1 MRKIADVAADLG
13 LTPDEYNVFGSWAA
27 KLTPASAF
35 RQDPLPEASRLVL
48 VSAIN
53 PTPAGEGKTTVTIG
67 LTQAA
72 RKLGIRAAAA
82 LRQPSQGP
90 VFGVKGGGTG
100 GGQATLV
107 PLERINLH
115 FTGDIHAVTAAHNL
129 LAALA
134 DNDCYFGGGK
144 LDPRQITWRRSMDM
158 NERFLRKIVIGLG
171 GKSGGLPR
179 ETAFDITAASEVMA
193 ILCLSRDYADLK
205 RRLGEIIVGHGPGGV
220 VRARDLR
227 AEGSMAVLL
236 RDALLPNIAQTIEGA
251 PVFVHGGPFGNI
263 AHGCNSILA
272 TKAALRHSDLVFT
285 EGGFGF
291 DLGAEKFLNIKCRA
305 GGIWPNTVV
314 LVATVRALKMH
325 GGASLAEMTDRN
337 PAALERGMAN
347 LDKHIESVR
356 AFGLE
361 PTVALNIRHDDPS
374 GEADRVVDMLKERG
388 VDAGFA
394 DVYSNGGAGALELAE
409 KVAHKARTL
418 KPRPKF
424 LYASSDAPEEKIEKV
439 ARAVYGAKGV
449 EFSPTAKS
457 QLAKAVAL
465 GYGDFPVCMAKTHL
479 SLSDDPKKICR
490 PRDFTVNVREVRI
503 SAGAG
508 FLVCLTG
515 EIMTMPGLPKVP
527 HSEDIDLTADGEII
541 GVK

>member
-1 MRKIADVAADLG
+1 M
-13 LTPDEYNVFGSWAA
+13 
-27 KLTPASAF
+27 
-35 RQDPLPEASRLVL
+35 L

-82 LRQPSQGP
+82 LRQSSQGP

-134 DNDCYFGGGK
+134 DNDCYFGGEK

-158 NERFLRKIVIGLG
+158 NERFLCKVIIGLG
-171 GKSGGLPR
+171 GKSDG
-179 ETAFDITAASEVMA
+179 
-193 ILCLSRDYADLK
+193 
-205 RRLGEIIVGHGPGGV
+205 
-220 VRARDLR
+220 
-227 AEGSMAVLL
+227 LL

-251 PVFVHGGPFGNI
+251 PVLVHGGPFGNI
-263 AHGCNSILA
+263 AHGCNSIVA

-325 GGASLAEMTDRN
+325 GGASLADMANRN
-337 PAALERGMAN
+337 PEALEKGMAN

-356 AFGLE
+356 AYGLWGQRGGVLPYRQGPIGE
-361 PTVALNIRHDDPS
+361 GRCAGLRELPGLHGQNPFIAIRRSEEDLPAPRLHHQCQGNTRLGRRGIPGLPDRGNHDH
-374 GEADRVVDMLKERG
+374 
-388 VDAGFA
+388 AGFA
-394 DVYSNGGAGALELAE
+394 QGSALE
-409 KVAHKARTL
+409 RY
-418 KPRPKF
+418 RP
-424 LYASSDAPEEKIEKV
+424 
-439 ARAVYGAKGV
+439 YGGR
-449 EFSPTAKS
+449 
-457 QLAKAVAL
+457 
-465 GYGDFPVCMAKTHL
+465 GN
-479 SLSDDPKKICR
+479 R
-490 PRDFTVNVREVRI
+490 R
-503 SAGAG
+503 
-508 FLVCLTG
+508 G
-515 EIMTMPGLPKVP
+515 EIKAITEKSP
-527 HSEDIDLTADGEII
+527 
-541 GVK
+541 

>member
-1 MRKIADVAADLG
+1 MRKITDVAADLG
-13 LTPDEYNVFGSWAA
+13 LSSTDYDAFGSWGA
-27 KLTPASAF
+27 KLTPKAAF
-35 RQDPLPEASRLVL
+35 RDAPLPESSRLVL

-72 RKLGIRAAAA
+72 RQLGIRAAAA

-134 DNDCYFGGGK
+134 DNHCYFGGEK

-158 NERFLRKIVIGLG
+158 NERFLRKVVIGLG

-205 RRLGEIIVGHGPGGV
+205 KRLGEIIVGSGPGGV
-220 VRARDLR
+220 VRAKDLR

-251 PVFVHGGPFGNI
+251 PVLVHGGPFGNI
-263 AHGCNSILA
+263 AHGCNSIVA

-325 GGASLAEMTDRN
+325 GGASLADMANRN
-337 PAALERGMAN
+337 PEALEKGMAN

-361 PTVALNIRHDDPS
+361 PTIALNIRHDDPS
-374 GEADRVVDMLKERG
+374 GEAKRVVDMLRERG

-394 DVYSNGGAGALELAE
+394 DVYSKGGAGALELTE
-409 KVAHKARTL
+409 KIAHKALTL

-424 LYASSDAPEEKIEKV
+424 LYEATDTPETKIEKV
-439 ARAVYGAKGV
+439 ARTVYGAKGV
-449 EFSPTAKS
+449 EFSPTAKA

-465 GYGDFPVCMAKTHL
+465 GYESFPVCMAKTHL

-490 PRDFTVNVREVRI
+490 PRDFTINVREIRI

-515 EIMTMPGLPKVP
+515 EIMTMPGLPKDP
-527 HSEDIDLTADGEII
+527 HSNDIDLTADGEIV

>member
-1 MRKIADVAADLG
+1 
-13 LTPDEYNVFGSWAA
+13 
-27 KLTPASAF
+27 
-35 RQDPLPEASRLVL
+35 
-48 VSAIN
+48 
-53 PTPAGEGKTTVTIG
+53 
-67 LTQAA
+67 
-72 RKLGIRAAAA
+72 
-82 LRQPSQGP
+82 
-90 VFGVKGGGTG
+90 
-100 GGQATLV
+100 
-107 PLERINLH
+107 
-115 FTGDIHAVTAAHNL
+115 
-129 LAALA
+129 
-134 DNDCYFGGGK
+134 
-144 LDPRQITWRRSMDM
+144 
-158 NERFLRKIVIGLG
+158 
-171 GKSGGLPR
+171 
-179 ETAFDITAASEVMA
+179 
-193 ILCLSRDYADLK
+193 
-205 RRLGEIIVGHGPGGV
+205 
-220 VRARDLR
+220 
-227 AEGSMAVLL
+227 
-236 RDALLPNIAQTIEGA
+236 
-251 PVFVHGGPFGNI
+251 
-263 AHGCNSILA
+263 LA

-337 PAALERGMAN
+337 PEALERGMAN

-374 GEADRVVDMLKERG
+374 GEAERVVDMLKERG

-394 DVYSNGGAGALELAE
+394 DVYSKGGAGALELAE

-418 KPRPKF
+418 KPQPKF
-424 LYASSDAPEEKIEKV
+424 LYSSSDAPEEKIEKV
-439 ARAVYGAKGV
+439 ARTVYGAKEV
-449 EFSPTAKS
+449 VLSPTAKS